1 MSASNPLARILESN
15 HLIRTNFKDQLKNF
29 KIVLISEKIKFVLD
43 QEPLVLPNRPSAK
56 QKAAYDKQTDEDNR
70 IKCYVL
76 ASMLN
81 ELQSQH
87 EYMPTT
93 KAMITHL
100 QELYGKQSCIVCF
113 KVSKILF
120 NMKMHEGQ
128 SVHNHCIIMIKDV
141 EELKKLR
148 LNMQKELQMNLILQS
163 LISSYNQF
171 VINFYMNK
179 FECTI
184 SELVNMLVPTEEI
197 LKSLKGTTLAVK

>member
-1 MSASNPLARILESN
+1 
-15 HLIRTNFKDQLKNF
+15 
-29 KIVLISEKIKFVLD
+29 
-43 QEPLVLPNRPSAK
+43 
-56 QKAAYDKQTDEDNR
+56 
-70 IKCYVL
+70 
-76 ASMLN
+76 
-81 ELQSQH
+81 
-87 EYMPTT
+87 
-93 KAMITHL
+93 
-100 QELYGKQSCIVCF
+100 
-113 KVSKILF
+113 
-120 NMKMHEGQ
+120 
-128 SVHNHCIIMIKDV
+128 MIKDV